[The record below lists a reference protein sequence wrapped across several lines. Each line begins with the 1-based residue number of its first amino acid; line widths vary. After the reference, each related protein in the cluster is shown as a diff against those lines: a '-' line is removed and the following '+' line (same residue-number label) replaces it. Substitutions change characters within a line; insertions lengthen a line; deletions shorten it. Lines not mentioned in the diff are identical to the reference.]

1 MEQIEEVTVMAK
13 RILGVVRVSTVVQ
26 EIESQK
32 KELQEFIETKGYCP
46 NQIVWIEVKGASAR
60 KENDKYLAMIDDI
73 KRTIE
78 AKEVEAVALW
88 HLNRLGRTETS
99 LSKMKEYFEKKKIQV
114 YIKNP
119 SLQLFDIDPKG
130 QKTLNYGCSIAWS
143 LFATMIKF
151 DTIEQFEKTQRGK
164 RYAKEEGKCVSGRA
178 RYGYT
183 IDEKKFIHENSEESK
198 IVRLIYDKYINE
210 NTTAKQIAQWLN
222 ENGYTRQSEQC
233 TEPKLWTEPQVR
245 IILSNTTY
253 IGKGKYRY
261 PAIID
266 EEQFRKC
273 QEIRK
278 TRNIAFDK
286 AVAQKH
292 YYLCSKL
299 IKCEYCGHTYEV
311 KGKNYQDAG
320 ARPYYGRKAQKCTH
334 GMSIPIKYADIA
346 IKRSYVSCYMM
357 YLDNAEKEDKNKLNS
372 EIINLQA
379 RIDNVTKEVLKSK
392 GKLKK
397 IADSYVDGSYT
408 KEQYNNKLTKVK
420 TEIGDLN
427 ERIEDL
433 QRQIQS
439 NKNKIQMIDDK
450 VDSPEKLAD
459 RYDKI
464 SIYSK
469 EEIYNKIH
477 DKKNKLINYAYIR
490 KARIDNRIMTV
501 FNVVTNIGTDTYLID
516 SFNRKEE
523 NKLMSV
529 FSLKGKMH
537 VSRYIESE
545 EMWIPDLSAISLKM
559 TVEALEEMRKK

>member
-1 MEQIEEVTVMAK
+1 MEQNEEVTVMAK
-13 RILGVVRVSTVVQ
+13 RILGVVRVSTKNQ
-26 EIESQK
+26 DTKSQKNELAEFLESKGYRYSEIEW
-32 KELQEFIETKGYCP
+32 
-46 NQIVWIEVKGASAR
+46 IVVKGASAR
-60 KENDKYLAMIDDI
+60 KENDKYLEMLEDI
-73 KRTIE
+73 KRKIE
-78 AKEVEAVALW
+78 TKRIGTVALW

-99 LSKMKEYFEKKKIQV
+99 LSKMKEYFVDNKIQV

-119 SLQLFDIDPKG
+119 YLQLFNED
-130 QKTLNYGCSIAWS
+130 KTLNQGCSIAWS
-143 LFATMIKF
+143 IFASMIKYE
-151 DTIEQFEKTQRGK
+151 TQEQFEKTKRGK
-164 RYAKEEGKCVSGRA
+164 QSAKEDGKCVSGRA

-183 IDEKKFIHENSEESK
+183 IDDKKFIHENSKESK

-222 ENGYTRQSEQC
+222 ENGYTFRQGKQ
-233 TEPKLWTEPQVR
+233 WTEPQVR

-253 IGKGKYRY
+253 IGKGKYKY

-266 EEQFRKC
+266 DEQFNKC

-286 AVAQKH
+286 AVAKKH

-320 ARPYYGRKAQKCTH
+320 ARPYYGSKTQKCTH

-357 YLDNAEKEDKNKLNS
+357 YLDNAEKEDKNKLNL
-372 EIINLQA
+372 EIINLQR
-379 RIDNVTKEVLKSK
+379 RIDNVTKELLKSE
-392 GKLKK
+392 GKLKR
-397 IADSYVDGSYT
+397 ITDSYVDGSYT
-408 KEQYNNKLTKVK
+408 KEQYNDKRTKVK
-420 TEIGDLN
+420 TEIGDLH

-459 RYDKI
+459 RYDEI

-469 EEIYNKIH
+469 EEIYNRIH

-501 FNVVTNIGTDTYLID
+501 INVVTNIGTDTYLID

-529 FSLKGKMH
+529 FLLKGKIY

-545 EMWIPDLSAISLKM
+545 DMWISDLSGISLKM

>member
-1 MEQIEEVTVMAK
+1 MEQIEDVTVMAK
-13 RILGVVRVSTVVQ
+13 RILGVVRVSTVAQ
-26 EIESQK
+26 ETESQT
-32 KELQEFIETKGYCP
+32 KELQEFIVSKGYRS
-46 NQIVWIEVKGASAR
+46 NQIVWVQVKGASAR
-60 KENDKYLAMIDDI
+60 QENDKYLAMIDKI
-73 KRTIE
+73 KCTIE

-99 LSKMKEYFEKKKIQV
+99 LNSMKEYFEKKKIQV

-119 SLQLFDIDPKG
+119 SLQLFNDD
-130 QKTLNYGCSIAWS
+130 KTLNYGCSIAWS

-183 IDEKKFIHENSEESK
+183 IDSNKFIHENSKESK

-222 ENGYTRQSEQC
+222 ENGYTFRQSEQC
-233 TEPKLWTEPQVR
+233 TESKLWTESKVR

-253 IGKGKYRY
+253 IGKGKYKY

-278 TRNIAFDK
+278 SRNIFFDRALANK
-286 AVAQKH
+286 EIKK

-299 IKCEYCGHTYEV
+299 IKCEYCGHSYEP
-311 KGKNYQDAG
+311 KGKNYEDAG
-320 ARPYYGRKAQKCTH
+320 ARSYYGSQRCIH

-346 IKRSYVSCYMM
+346 IKRSYFSCYMM
-357 YLDNAEKEDKNKLNS
+357 YLDNAEKEDKNKLNL
-372 EIINLQA
+372 EIINLQT
-379 RIDNVTKEVLKSK
+379 RIVNIEKSLLK
-392 GKLKK
+392 LEDKK
-397 IADSYVDGSYT
+397 KRINDLYIEGNID
-408 KEQYNNKLTKVK
+408 KKQYNDNLTKVK
-420 TEIGDLN
+420 TEISDID
-427 ERIEDL
+427 ERIEDF

-439 NKNKIQMIDDK
+439 KQIQIQMIDDNK
-450 VDSPEKLAD
+450 LNDSEKLAG

-469 EEIYNKIH
+469 EEIYNRIH

-490 KARIDNRIMTV
+490 KVRIDNRIMTV
-501 FNVVTNIGTDTYLID
+501 FNVVTNIGKDTYLID

-529 FSLKGKMH
+529 FSLKGKIY

-545 EMWIPDLSAISLKM
+545 EIWIPDLSGISQKIA
-559 TVEALEEMRKK
+559 VEVLDEMRKK